1 MKYSQLIL
9 VFLGVMTL
17 SSVEATPQDH
27 VDHFVQ
33 HDLPVVWEGMKKTWH
48 AIPTRKRSAWEGK
61 KQVKYIPADLYR
73 NYDEAL
79 FNVYQTRVENG
90 FHIPKST
97 ISGQDECIESPLFF
111 ISFLLGLA
119 YGLQYDQKVK
129 GACYTG
135 LESSILALD
144 SLFQMLYLILLPW
157 EWPKLMLAF

>member
-61 KQVKYIPADLYR
+61 K
-73 NYDEAL
+73 
-79 FNVYQTRVENG
+79 
-90 FHIPKST
+90 
-97 ISGQDECIESPLFF
+97 
-111 ISFLLGLA
+111 
-119 YGLQYDQKVK
+119 
-129 GACYTG
+129 
-135 LESSILALD
+135 
-144 SLFQMLYLILLPW
+144 
-157 EWPKLMLAF
+157 